1 MNWSW
6 NKTAL
11 VCIAVTAFVMV
22 FAIAQLRSNQRNLAN
37 DIARHNS
44 VNQQVQ
50 EYLSLSNA
58 QQDTL
63 YGTKPQSD
71 IEARLVEAMQSSQIT
86 PAPPF
91 QVTIQTD
98 REVRSTGTHP
108 INGLHEQE
116 ISIRIPGL
124 TTKQIGDILVYWRDQ
139 QHVWTPKHI
148 SIDHD
153 QRSNTNRYTLKL
165 DCIAVYHADGA

>member
-6 NKTAL
+6 NKAAL
-11 VCIAVTAFVMV
+11 VCVAITGVVMLLT
-22 FAIAQLRSNQRNLAN
+22 ITQLHTNQSKLAN
-37 DIARHNS
+37 DIARHTT
-44 VNQQVQ
+44 VNQQLQ

-71 IEARLVEAMQSSQIT
+71 IEARVIDAMQAAQIAPT
-86 PAPPF
+86 PPF

-98 REVRSTGTHP
+98 REVRSTGAAQ

-124 TTKQIGDILVYWRDQ
+124 TTKQVGDILVYWRDQ
-139 QHVWTPKHI
+139 QHVWIPTHI
-148 SIDHD
+148 SFEHD

-165 DCIAVYHADGA
+165 DCIAVYHAEGA